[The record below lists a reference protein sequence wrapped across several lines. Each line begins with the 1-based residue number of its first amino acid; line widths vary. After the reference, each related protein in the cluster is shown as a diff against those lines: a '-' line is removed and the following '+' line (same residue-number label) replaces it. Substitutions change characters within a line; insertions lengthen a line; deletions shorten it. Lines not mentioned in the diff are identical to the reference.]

1 MESRTKQSDKL
12 IKKASKGSSENKI
25 PKREDIDKHK
35 SGNKKLLKSGVAV
48 KGDEEKNDM
57 NDSEE
62 KVNKRLKTKNKS
74 RRSCASK
81 IKPNT
86 YVDNDGEVDDSA
98 DEFIPVGKDNDESSD
113 SESDLTQETDGKNR

>member
-1 MESRTKQSDKL
+1 MKSQSKKPDKL
-12 IKKASKGSSENKI
+12 NKKASIISRESKI
-25 PKREDIDKHK
+25 HKREHK
-35 SGNKKLLKSGVAV
+35 SGNKELFKPGVAV
-48 KGDEEKNDM
+48 RGDEEKNDM

-62 KVNKRLKTKNKS
+62 KINKRLKTKNKS

-86 YVDNDGEVDDSA
+86 YADNDGEVDDSA
-98 DEFIPVGKDNDESSD
+98 DEFIPVGKDHDESSD